1 MPINKVVPSFT
12 EAVADID
19 NGATLMIDGF
29 GGPGGMAQ
37 NLLIAL
43 RDLGVKD
50 LTIICNTAGIASSTG
65 FGTVPGDTPIDAGI
79 LIENNQVKKVIAS
92 YPVSPSPSR
101 PNAFEK
107 AYNLDKISLEV
118 VPQGTLAERI
128 RSGGAGIPAFY
139 TPSGVG
145 TLLEEGKEIRSFNKK
160 DFLLEHALP
169 ADFALLKGQQADT
182 LGNVI
187 YEGTSRNLN
196 AVMATAANITII
208 EVEKIVE
215 PGSLN
220 GESIHTPAIY
230 VNRIVQPS
238 TLLT

>member
-1 MPINKVVPSFT
+1 MEVLQPMPINKVVPSFT

-145 TLLEEGKEIRSFNKK
+145 TLRTTG
-160 DFLLEHALP
+160 
-169 ADFALLKGQQADT
+169 
-182 LGNVI
+182 
-187 YEGTSRNLN
+187 
-196 AVMATAANITII
+196 
-208 EVEKIVE
+208 
-215 PGSLN
+215 
-220 GESIHTPAIY
+220 
-230 VNRIVQPS
+230 
-238 TLLT
+238 